1 MRPPATKA
9 DRNNSV
15 FRTNNHGGK
24 PMKRNIVR
32 LISIALLAAV
42 CVATTVYAQNAR
54 LQIDH
59 LDRLFPKAVETI
71 DVRVEGSLLQVASKF
86 LRSDKADEAAVKEL
100 ILALKGVYVK
110 GVEFDKDGEYSAADV
125 EAIRQQL
132 AAPGWDRIVGV
143 RSKREGENVEVFL
156 MINNNAVIE
165 GVGVLVSD
173 PKQVMVV
180 NVVGPLDPEKINN
193 LRGQFGIPK
202 DFALDFG
209 EVKKTRR
216 GVN

>member
-1 MRPPATKA
+1 
-9 DRNNSV
+9 
-15 FRTNNHGGK
+15 
-24 PMKRNIVR
+24 MKLTMLR

-42 CVATTVYAQNAR
+42 CAAAPVLAQNAR

-71 DVRVEGSLLQVASKF
+71 DVNIDGSLLLMASKF
-86 LRSDKADEAAVKEL
+86 LRSDKADEAAVKE
-100 ILALKGVYVK
+100 IVKALKGVYVK
-110 GVEFDKDGEYSAADV
+110 GVEFDKEGEYSDADV
-125 EAIRQQL
+125 ESVRQQL
-132 AAPGWDRIVGV
+132 SAPGWERIVGV
-143 RSKREGENVEVFL
+143 RSKRDGQNVEVFL
-156 MINNNAVIE
+156 MISNDAVIE
-165 GVGVLVSD
+165 GIGVLISD

-209 EVKKTRR
+209 GAKRSHK
-216 GVN
+216 GAN

>member
-1 MRPPATKA
+1 
-9 DRNNSV
+9 
-15 FRTNNHGGK
+15 
-24 PMKRNIVR
+24 MKLTMLR

-42 CVATTVYAQNAR
+42 CGAAPVLAQNAR

-71 DVRVEGSLLQVASKF
+71 DVNIDGSLLLMASKF
-86 LRSDKADEAAVKEL
+86 LRSDKADEAAVKE
-100 ILALKGVYVK
+100 IVKALKGVYVK
-110 GVEFDKDGEYSAADV
+110 GVEFDKEGEYSDADV
-125 EAIRQQL
+125 ESVRQQL
-132 AAPGWDRIVGV
+132 SAPGWERIVGV
-143 RSKREGENVEVFL
+143 RSKRDGQNVEVFL
-156 MINNNAVIE
+156 MINNDAVIE
-165 GVGVLVSD
+165 GIGVLISD

-209 EVKKTRR
+209 GAKRSRK
-216 GVN
+216 GAN